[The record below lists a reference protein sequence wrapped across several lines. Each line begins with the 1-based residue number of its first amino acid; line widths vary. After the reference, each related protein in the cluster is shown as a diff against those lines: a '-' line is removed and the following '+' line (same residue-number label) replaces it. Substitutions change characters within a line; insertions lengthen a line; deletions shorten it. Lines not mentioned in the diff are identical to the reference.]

1 MTKIKIVGAVVFTLS
16 ITLAVLFSYVS
27 HKSKISN
34 NLLDTI
40 NQQKAFTQEISKN
53 IFYIYKNQNASTAQL
68 DSSIKSFITN
78 VNKRDQKLDAIDS
91 VAIKEQSA
99 KILLLWNT
107 FYLKVQNFRDLNKNV
122 TTYSSIL
129 LEKLV
134 NNIYNINLD
143 LVIEF
148 DKLIKIYQKELQ
160 STLDIYKGIE
170 YSLFFLLVISLVYL
184 FTQIKEILIFIQ
196 KFLTTSK
203 KIISNSSIKNLEPIK
218 NESNSSN
225 SSLSNATDN
234 FNFLINKI
242 NDSVLYSSKSIEH
255 SCKSLEL
262 VEKNIEDL
270 LELLYTMENNK
281 ELDKDLTKKEDII
294 IQSLEELTTSAQN
307 LRELKIDL
315 DNLNSHNNSK

>member
-78 VNKRDQKLDAIDS
+78 VNKRDQKLDGVDS

-148 DKLIKIYQKELQ
+148 DKLI
-160 STLDIYKGIE
+160 
-170 YSLFFLLVISLVYL
+170 
-184 FTQIKEILIFIQ
+184 
-196 KFLTTSK
+196 
-203 KIISNSSIKNLEPIK
+203 
-218 NESNSSN
+218 
-225 SSLSNATDN
+225 
-234 FNFLINKI
+234 
-242 NDSVLYSSKSIEH
+242 
-255 SCKSLEL
+255 
-262 VEKNIEDL
+262 
-270 LELLYTMENNK
+270 
-281 ELDKDLTKKEDII
+281 
-294 IQSLEELTTSAQN
+294 
-307 LRELKIDL
+307 
-315 DNLNSHNNSK
+315 

>member
-78 VNKRDQKLDAIDS
+78 VNKRDQKLDGVDS

>member
-78 VNKRDQKLDAIDS
+78 VNKRDQKLDGVDS

-203 KIISNSSIKNLEPIK
+203 KIISNSSIKDLEPIK

-225 SSLSNATDN
+225 ASLSNATDN

-255 SCKSLEL
+255 SYKSLEL

-281 ELDKDLTKKEDII
+281 ELDKDLTKKEDVI

>member
-78 VNKRDQKLDAIDS
+78 VNKRDQKLDGVDS

-203 KIISNSSIKNLEPIK
+203 KIISNSSIKDLEPIK

-225 SSLSNATDN
+225 SSLSDATDN

-255 SCKSLEL
+255 SYKSLEL

-281 ELDKDLTKKEDII
+281 ELDKDLTKKEDVI

>member
-78 VNKRDQKLDAIDS
+78 VNKRDQKLDGVDS

-203 KIISNSSIKNLEPIK
+203 KIISNSSIKDLEPMK

-225 SSLSNATDN
+225 SSLSDATDN

-255 SCKSLEL
+255 SYKSLEL

-281 ELDKDLTKKEDII
+281 ELDKDLTKKEDVI